1 MANLFGFQITRAPKE
16 QGDQPTFVLPEPET
30 GATTTAGFYSEFLDI
45 EGQTKNEYDLI
56 RKYRSTA
63 EHPECDLAIE
73 DIVNESVNTEE
84 LKDTVS
90 ILTDKVPYSTKI
102 KNRVKYEFEQIL
114 RLLDFNN
121 KAHDIFRRWYI
132 DGRLHYHK
140 VIDETDPKKGIL
152 ELRYVDATKIK
163 LVRKIEK
170 AGTSKGSPTIKIK
183 EEYFLYNEKG
193 ISTATAG
200 SFKISKDSICFVPSG
215 LHDPQKNLVLSY
227 LQKAIKPVNQLR
239 MIEDAVVIYR
249 IARAPERRIFYIDV
263 GNLPKVKAEAY
274 LKDVMN
280 RYRNKLVY
288 NNATGEIRD
297 DRNQMSMLED
307 FWLPRRE
314 GGRGTEITTLPGGQN
329 LGEIED
335 ILYFRNKLYRSLN
348 IPASRL
354 EEPSPGF
361 NLGRGAEI
369 TRDEVKFTKFV
380 QKLRR
385 KFNALFMDLLKT
397 QLLLKGVITDEDWP
411 AIRDNIIISYLKDG
425 HYAEMRDMDLLRD
438 RLEILNTMEPYIG
451 EWFSK
456 EYVQK
461 HVFRMTED
469 EIDDMKKSIEAEP
482 PPPDIDVDDDD
493 GGGDDDKGGDDEP
506 KDEPKDD
513 EPEEEQLQIDS
524 RR

>member
-73 DIVNESVNTEE
+73 DIINEAVNTEE
-84 LKDTVS
+84 LRDSVS
-90 ILTDKVPYSTKI
+90 VLTDKVPYSSKI
-102 KNRVKYEFEQIL
+102 KNRVKYEFEQIV

-121 KAHDIFRRWYI
+121 RAHDIFRRWYI

-140 VIDETDPKKGIL
+140 IIDESDPKQGIA

-163 LVRKIEK
+163 LVRKVDRGATK
-170 AGTSKGSPTIKIK
+170 KGSPTLEIK

-193 ISTATAG
+193 ISTSTAG
-200 SFKISKDSICFVPSG
+200 SFKIAKDSICYVPSG

-263 GNLPKVKAEAY
+263 GNLPKVKAETY

-329 LGEIED
+329 LGEVED
-335 ILYFRNKLYRSLN
+335 ILYFRNKLYKSLN

-385 KFNALFMDLLKT
+385 KFNLLFLDLLKT

-411 AIRDNIIISYLKDG
+411 AIRDNIVITYLKDG

-438 RLEILNTMEPYIG
+438 RLEILNTIEPYIG

-456 EYVQK
+456 EYVQQ

-469 EIDDMKKSIEAEP
+469 EIKNMEKSIESEP
-482 PPPDIDVDDDD
+482 PPPDIDTDDE
-493 GGGDDDKGGDDEP
+493 GGDDDDKGPPKPPGDE
-506 KDEPKDD
+506 E
-513 EPEEEQLQIDS
+513 EPEEEEIQIDS
-524 RR
+524 IERR

>member
-16 QGDQPTFVLPEPET
+16 QGEQPTFVLPEPET

-170 AGTSKGSPTIKIK
+170 VGTSKGSPTIKIK

-193 ISTATAG
+193 ISTSTAG
-200 SFKISKDSICFVPSG
+200 SFKIAKDSICFVPSG

-385 KFNALFMDLLKT
+385 KFNVLFMDLLKT

>member
-73 DIVNESVNTEE
+73 DIINEAVNTEE
-84 LKDTVS
+84 LRDSVS
-90 ILTDKVPYSTKI
+90 IISEAVPFSVKI
-102 KNRVKYEFEQIL
+102 RNRIKSEFEQII

-121 KAHDIFRRWYI
+121 RAHDIFRRWYI

-140 VIDETDPKKGIL
+140 IIDESDPKQGIQ

-163 LVRKIEK
+163 LVRKVDRGATK
-170 AGTSKGSPTIKIK
+170 KGSPTLEIK

-193 ISTATAG
+193 ISTSTSG
-200 SFKISKDSICFVPSG
+200 SFKIAKDSICYVPSG

-263 GNLPKVKAEAY
+263 GNLPKVKAETY

-329 LGEIED
+329 LGEVED
-335 ILYFRNKLYRSLN
+335 ILYFRNKLYKSLN

-385 KFNALFMDLLKT
+385 KFSILFFDLLKT

-411 AIRDNIIISYLKDG
+411 AIRDNIRFTYLRDG
-425 HYAEMRDMDLLRD
+425 HYSEMRDMDLLRD
-438 RLEILNTMEPYIG
+438 RLEILNSIEPYIG

-461 HVFRMTED
+461 HVFRMSDE
-469 EIDDMKKSIEAEP
+469 EIDSMKDSIDSEP
-482 PPPDIDVDDDD
+482 PPPDIDTDDE
-493 GGGDDDKGGDDEP
+493 GGDDEGP
-506 KDEPKDD
+506 PQPPGDEE
-513 EPEEEQLQIDS
+513 EPEEEIQIDS
-524 RR
+524 IERR

>member
-1 MANLFGFQITRAPKE
+1 MANLFGFQITRTAKDKGE
-16 QGDQPTFVLPEPET
+16 QPTFVLPEPEG

-73 DIVNESVNTEE
+73 DIINEAVNTEE
-84 LKDTVS
+84 SRATIS
-90 ILTDKVPYSTKI
+90 ILTDDLPYSSKI
-102 KNRVKYEFEQIL
+102 KTRIKLEFDQII

-121 KAHDIFRRWYI
+121 TAHDIFRRWYI
-132 DGRLHYHK
+132 DGRLYYHK
-140 VIDETDPKKGIL
+140 IIDETDPKRGIV
-152 ELRYVDATKIK
+152 ELRNVDATKIK
-163 LVRKIEK
+163 KIRKVDNR
-170 AGTSKGSPTIKIK
+170 ATAKGSPSLEIID
-183 EEYFLYNEKG
+183 EYFIYNEKG
-193 ISTATAG
+193 ISSATSG
-200 SFKISKDSICFVPSG
+200 SLKITTDAICYVPSG
-215 LHDPQKNLVLSY
+215 LHDPSKNLVLSY

-263 GNLPKVKAEAY
+263 GNLPKIKAEQY

-288 NNATGEIRD
+288 NSSTGEIRD

-314 GGRGTEITTLPGGQN
+314 GGRGTEITTLPGGTN

-335 ILYFRNKLYRSLN
+335 VLYFRNKLYRSLN

-385 KFNALFMDLLKT
+385 RFNALFQDLLKT

-411 AIRDNIIISYLKDG
+411 VIRDNVVFAYLKDG

-438 RLEILNTMEPYIG
+438 RLEILNTIEPYIG
-451 EWFSK
+451 DWFSK

-469 EIDDMKKSIEAEP
+469 EIAGMKDSIAAEP
-482 PPPDIDVDDDD
+482 QPDLDDDED
-493 GGGDDDKGGDDEP
+493 DDEGGGDDSDAGDGGEDEA
-506 KDEPKDD
+506 
-513 EPEEEQLQIDS
+513 EPEEEQIDS
-524 RR
+524 VTRR